1 KVTWGKRMKKIQCLV
16 MIALLA
22 GLSGCTTLQKQ
33 RWKETALLAAR
44 KTAIAAGAAVLQAA
58 VSQFDKGKKSD
69 YLQGLS
75 EALWTQAPA
84 VINAATVEEI
94 ARVWTPDKSH
104 WEGLA
109 EALAKDFETKQP
121 KSKEEA
127 LAILHAYAEGL
138 FLSTE
143 AHK

>member
-1 KVTWGKRMKKIQCLV
+1 MNRTIKYLFTA
-16 MIALLA
+16 ALII

-33 RWKETALLAAR
+33 KWKETGLIAAKR
-44 KTAIAAGAAVLQAA
+44 TAIAAGAAVLSAA
-58 VSQFDKGKKSD
+58 VSQFDKERKGD

-75 EALWTQAPA
+75 EALWQQAPA

-104 WEGLA
+104 WEDLA
-109 EALAKDFETKQP
+109 KALATDFDEKKP
-121 KSKEEA
+121 RNKEEA
-127 LAILHAYAEGL
+127 QAILSAYAEGL
-138 FLSTE
+138 YLATE